1 MSKPDE
7 ERVETER
14 MKAGN
19 GGGSIDYTARSSPGL
34 DFPPMGRNRQMDAR
48 LCATGAARRGD
59 PFSSLI
65 LQERGLCG
73 IPADTPASGQ
83 RTLSKG
89 TTLLF
94 LRPTFRPR
102 RPSQRIL
109 PSVTPRCSLDRR
121 ATPTVADFLPTR
133 VSAIS
138 PLEFTVS
145 IIHRIA
151 H

>member
-1 MSKPDE
+1 MSL
-7 ERVETER
+7 ERKQCRSRMKKRSKER

-19 GGGSIDYTARSSPGL
+19 GGGSIDYTARSWPGL

-59 PFSSLI
+59 PSSSLI

-73 IPADTPASGQ
+73 IPADTPARVGKGLRRFFCVPHSG
-83 RTLSKG
+83 
-89 TTLLF
+89 
-94 LRPTFRPR
+94 PR

-121 ATPTVADFLPTR
+121 ATPTVANFLPTHF
-133 VSAIS
+133 SAIS
-138 PLEFTVS
+138 LLGFIVY
-145 IIHRIA
+145 ILY
-151 H
+151 